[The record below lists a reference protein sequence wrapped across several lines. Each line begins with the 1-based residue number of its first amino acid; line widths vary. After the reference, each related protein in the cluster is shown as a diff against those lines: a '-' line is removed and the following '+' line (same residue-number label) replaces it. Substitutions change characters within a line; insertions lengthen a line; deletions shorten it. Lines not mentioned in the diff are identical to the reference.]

1 MIGKRRREHY
11 IIGIQKAIVIKG
23 YNMIGYILKPEDPDN
38 WVNFNLFLGEKGE
51 YIGCQISSKTYFFVF
66 MNKK

>member
-1 MIGKRRREHY
+1 
-11 IIGIQKAIVIKG
+11 
-23 YNMIGYILKPEDPDN
+23 MIGYILKPEDPDN